1 MGKNDHDRCPFLFPP
16 ANYGSPPS
24 SPSSTPSSDSS
35 PPPSYSCTYS
45 SSHYSCHSS
54 PSITSPFAYLSTT
67 RPISSTPAS
76 PSADCGKHNQLCA
89 EHNYLA
95 NNFIT
100 EEIRVEGDFEASSI
114 IKSLQDPKE
123 VASLC
128 LVPSQASQGYND
140 CSTTIYLKR
149 RREGHDESIREG
161 KKKMFQHTFDIVI
174 ENPKNDFFRV
184 PSVQMEVPREK
195 LGDKLTILQNI
206 VSPYG
211 KTDTASV
218 LLETIGYIK
227 FLQGQVEILSRH
239 RMTKSGHNVREVAI
253 FGVKFQVDEQVDL
266 RSRGL
271 CLVPISL
278 TISSM

>member
-114 IKSLQDPKE
+114 IKSLQ
-123 VASLC
+123 
-128 LVPSQASQGYND
+128 
-140 CSTTIYLKR
+140 
-149 RREGHDESIREG
+149 REGHDESIREG